1 MCANG
6 LFMLENFLSA
16 ATAEPAS
23 TSSETSAASTLPLAR
38 AGAEVVMMLRE
49 Q

>member
-16 ATAEPAS
+16 ATAETAS
-23 TSSETSAASTLPLAR
+23 TSSETLSLIHI
-38 AGAEVVMMLRE
+38 
-49 Q
+49 